1 MPDAIHLEA
10 VSKKYG
16 PLAALDRV
24 DLALPQGRFAVLAGA
39 NGAGKSTMLR
49 LLAGLSRPNSGR
61 LLIEGSDPVRTPTVR
76 SRIGLVSHQTLL
88 YDSLTARENLLFTAR
103 LYGLPERESRVAQ
116 ALERAGLQAR
126 QDFPVRTF
134 SRGMKQRLAL
144 ARATLHQPTILL
156 LDEPFTGLDQ
166 RAASALTQELLGLR
180 ASSRTAVLATHRLDL
195 AAPLVDHLVVLK
207 RGRVCCNTPW
217 DEDDPAALVAACEEY
232 LEGGP

>member
-1 MPDAIHLEA
+1 MPDAVRLEQ
-10 VSKKYG
+10 VSKTYG
-16 PLAALDRV
+16 PLVALDQV
-24 DLALPQGRFAVLAGA
+24 NLSLPAGRFAVLAGA

-49 LLAGLSRPNSGR
+49 LLAGLSRPSSGR
-61 LLIEGSDPVRTPTVR
+61 LFIEGTDPTRTPAVR

-103 LYGLPERESRVAQ
+103 LYGLSDREGRVGR
-116 ALERAGLQAR
+116 ALAHAGLQDR

-144 ARATLHQPTILL
+144 ARAALHEPSILL

-166 RAASALTQELLGLR
+166 RAARALSQELLGLR
-180 ASSRTAVLATHRLDL
+180 ESSCTAVLVTHRLDL
-195 AAPLVDHLVVLK
+195 AAPLVDHLFILK
-207 RGRVCCNTPW
+207 RGRICSDSAW
-217 DEDDPAALVAACEEY
+217 DQGDPAALVAACEEH